1 MKNPYRNKASN
12 FMLRCVGSPKSLI
25 WHSSSR
31 ILNWVILYL
40 HYLLIPMFAHMEAL
54 FHYLHKPL
62 LCKNVT
68 LRIQCVINYF
78 YGWIVRKLFR
88 SKKVPN
94 VYNIIMIM
102 DGYNFEILTCKYY
115 DSMNAF
121 PRSKKQ
127 KPWRDIQQVS
137 LSLSSKRSPQYSFCG
152 PLLIR
157 FRFFNS

>member
-1 MKNPYRNKASN
+1 
-12 FMLRCVGSPKSLI
+12 MLGESGIVSEDSSWGWQVARAGVIC
-25 WHSSSR
+25 HSSSR
-31 ILNWVILYL
+31 ILNWVIFTLFAYTL
-40 HYLLIPMFAHMEAL
+40 FAHMEAL

-102 DGYNFEILTCKYY
+102 DGYNFEILTRKYY

>member
-1 MKNPYRNKASN
+1 MVFYWRSSLQTSPPYWRMSIRKWV
-12 FMLRCVGSPKSLI
+12 FFEGFPYSLMF
-25 WHSSSR
+25 
-31 ILNWVILYL
+31 L
-40 HYLLIPMFAHMEAL
+40 HLEAL